1 MLTVRVDGKTS
12 QNASNAG
19 MLWGPRLMRSEL
31 PAKLTRRR
39 AGRKDWQSAWDFV
52 QIGSEDLQQD
62 GDVALSDTFTKTV
75 VHCVVWS
82 GVMSSSVLSCVG
94 PLFQVAINLVRGTN
108 PIIGAKL
115 TVRSIFLVKCKQS
128 LQTWNATTMSYP
140 N

>member
-94 PLFQVAINLVRGTN
+94 T
-108 PIIGAKL
+108 
-115 TVRSIFLVKCKQS
+115 S
-128 LQTWNATTMSYP
+128 LSGCD
-140 N
+140 